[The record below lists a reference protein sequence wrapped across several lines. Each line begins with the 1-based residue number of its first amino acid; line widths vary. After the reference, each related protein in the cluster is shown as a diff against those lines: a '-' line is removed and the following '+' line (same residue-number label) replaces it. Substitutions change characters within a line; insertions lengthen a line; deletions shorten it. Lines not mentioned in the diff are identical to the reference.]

1 MKKKKITIE
10 FNEEKLNALAVF
22 LEAKETN
29 LETELENTVD
39 NLYKRFVPK
48 QVQHFI
54 SETAKNNSLK
64 IM

>member
-29 LETELENTVD
+29 LETELENTVY

-48 QVQHFI
+48 QVQDFI
-54 SETAKNNSLK
+54 
-64 IM
+64 